1 MAGNDAWVI
10 EESGRV
16 ARRRECLG
24 LGAPRKT
31 DASAWGLCLSGGGI
45 RSATFSLGVLQAL
58 AKAPAPPFDPPSK
71 SEDATPA
78 VPSGPQS
85 KSDERSEA
93 PRISEPHLLH
103 FFDYLSTVSG
113 GGYVGAFFISL
124 FIPNRLVAAK
134 DLKPAAGTGSDD
146 QQIKSPKT
154 LFTRLSEA
162 LRGVK
167 AALAPRESSFDAAS
181 RAYQVI
187 ANDPPGRIRSGETF
201 DPIRQPLAWLRE
213 NGRYLTPTGAGD
225 VIYAIALSVRN
236 WFAVHYVLGTL
247 LLALFALMAMLKAEA
262 AILFGHF
269 FRLEVWAPPVDAADP
284 QLWWS
289 PLWALPLLTAF
300 FWLAPFGVA
309 FWLSHLRGGQTEEPG
324 KFRRAFSL
332 AMWLA
337 LAVFA
342 VLCLLA
348 NTGPLERFE
357 QLRWLVLAMA
367 AVTGLGV
374 TFHVATAFETN
385 GVEAQRVEETRQLA
399 RGLKLA
405 LVLAAA
411 AALDTA
417 SQTIYLW
424 LMQPGSLVWKFLSPA
439 ALLAAAIWLI
449 RKGASAFTEKAAPQW
464 FAWIPLDLIAGIV
477 AAVLLFGIATA
488 WALGLQW
495 VIWKGLPPVAPTDAI
510 FVTQLYWSAATAG
523 VAGFLAVVGG
533 WFPGFINLS
542 TLQSFYSARIT
553 RAYLGAS
560 NGARFSEEDGQ
571 KWRSVAEPH
580 PNDSIARESYYAGD
594 VCSPVHIINVTMN
607 QTVDPAE
614 QLVQRDRKGK
624 PLAVG
629 PAGVLLDGKYRPFSD
644 RQDPLSV
651 GQWIGVS
658 GAAFTTGLGRTTS
671 LGISLVLGLAN
682 VRLGTWWRS
691 DLGVDRSSGLER
703 LFLQVLPTQTYLSY
717 EFFANF
723 HGNHRKRQYLSDG
736 GHFENTAAYEL
747 LRPERDIRLIVV
759 CDNGCD
765 GKYRFSDL
773 ATLIRLIRIDF
784 KARIEL
790 VTEFAGSEELAQI
803 FGDDRELREAQAGTS
818 SKCALLFKVTYPERE
833 DLPARH
839 LIVLKPRLIA
849 GAPPDVAEYHQRHAA
864 FPQESTIDQ
873 FFDEAQW
880 ESYRKLGLEIGTL
893 VFDKNGKSLW
903 RFLLRSEPGAAAA
916 VQPPDHPAQ

>member
-1 MAGNDAWVI
+1 MAGNDAWVG
-10 EESGRV
+10 EENRRV
-16 ARRRECLG
+16 VRRRARLG
-24 LGAPRKT
+24 LGSPLGT
-31 DASAWGLCLSGGGI
+31 GASAWGLSLSGGGI

-58 AKAPAPPFDPPSK
+58 AKAPAPPLDPPSK
-71 SEDATPA
+71 CGGKTPA
-78 VPSGPQS
+78 APPDPSS
-85 KSDERSEA
+85 KPEELRETPGIAKPS
-93 PRISEPHLLH
+93 LLH
-103 FFDYLSTVSG
+103 CFDYLSTVSG

-124 FIPNRLVAAK
+124 FIPNRLVATK
-134 DLKPAAGTGSDD
+134 DLKPAAGAGSGGE
-146 QQIKSPKT
+146 QKQSSKN
-154 LFTRLSEA
+154 LFTRISEA
-162 LRGVK
+162 VMGVK
-167 AALAPRESSFDAAS
+167 AASAARESSFDAAS
-181 RAYQVI
+181 RAYDVL
-187 ANDPPGRIRSGETF
+187 ANDPPGRIKSGEPF
-201 DPIRQPLAWLRE
+201 DPNRQPLAWLRE

-225 VIYAIALSVRN
+225 YLYAIALSVRN

-269 FRLEVWAPPVDAADP
+269 FSLDVWTPHANTANP

-309 FWLSHLRGGQTEEPG
+309 FWLSHLRGGQIEEPG

-332 AMWLA
+332 AMWFA

-348 NTGPLERFE
+348 DTGPLERFE
-357 QLRWLVLAMA
+357 HLRWLVLAMA
-367 AVTGLGV
+367 LVTGLGV
-374 TFHVATAFETN
+374 VFHAATAFETG
-385 GVEAQRVEETRQLA
+385 GVEQQRVEETRQLA

-405 LVLAAA
+405 LVLVAA

-439 ALLAAAIWLI
+439 ALLTAAVWLI

-477 AAVLLFGIATA
+477 AGVLLFAIATA

-495 VIWKGLPPVAPTDAI
+495 VIWKGLAPGAPTGGT
-510 FVTQLYWSAATAG
+510 FVTQLYWSAATGG

-542 TLQSFYSARIT
+542 TLQSFYSARIS

-580 PNDSIARESYYAGD
+580 PNDSIARESYYAED

-624 PLAVG
+624 PLAIG

-651 GQWIGVS
+651 GQWIGIS

-671 LGISLVLGLAN
+671 LGISLLLGLAN

-691 DLGVDRSSGLER
+691 DLGVDQSSGLER
-703 LFLQVLPTQTYLSY
+703 LALKVLPTQTYLSY

-759 CDNGCD
+759 SDNGCD
-765 GKYRFSDL
+765 GKYQFNDL

-790 VTEFAGSEELAQI
+790 VTDFAGSEELAQI
-803 FGDDRELREAQAGTS
+803 FGNDRELREAQAGAS
-818 SKCALLFKVTYPERE
+818 SRCALLFNVTYPERE

-849 GAPPDVAEYHQRHAA
+849 GAPLDVTEYQQRHAA
-864 FPQESTIDQ
+864 FPQQSTVDQ

-893 VFDKNGKSLW
+893 VFDKYGKALW
-903 RFLLRSEPGAAAA
+903 RFLLGSGAGA
-916 VQPPDHPAQ
+916 PLPDQAGSKP